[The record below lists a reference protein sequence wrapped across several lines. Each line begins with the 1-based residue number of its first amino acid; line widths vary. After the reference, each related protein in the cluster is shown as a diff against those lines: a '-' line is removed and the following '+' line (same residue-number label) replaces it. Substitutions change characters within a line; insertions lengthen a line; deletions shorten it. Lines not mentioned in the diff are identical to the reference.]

1 MKIAICVTE
10 NKGLDSPVDSRFG
23 RTSGFLLVDT
33 ESEECTYLS
42 NDQNL
47 NAAQGAG
54 IQAAQN
60 VVNAGAHAVATGFC
74 GPKAF
79 QVLSAAGMQI
89 FQDCK
94 GSVRD
99 VLQGIREGKCSSSNV
114 PNKTQGHW

>member
-1 MKIAICVTE
+1 MKVAICVNE
-10 NKGLDSPVDSRFG
+10 NKGLDSLVDSRFG
-23 RTSGFLLVDT
+23 RTSGFLLCDT
-33 ESEECTYLS
+33 DSEESTYIS

-47 NAAQGAG
+47 NAPQGAG

-60 VVNAGAHAVATGFC
+60 VVNAGVQAVATGFC

-79 QVLSAAGMQI
+79 QVLSAAGVQV

-94 GSVRD
+94 GSAKD
-99 VLQGIREGKCSSSNV
+99 VLQGIREGKFSSSGI